1 MSRVACLTL
10 LLLLCGLLP
19 RGTSADEVGLIELLN
34 FYEYS
39 PGLMSAGQPAREQF
53 PLVAAAGVE
62 AVVNL
67 APLGTPGAFA
77 EEGEVVTAL
86 GMAYAHIPVDWDDP
100 AATDL
105 GDFFRAM
112 RHFEGRR
119 VLVHCNANARASAFV
134 YLWRTLER
142 GEDEAAARATMVEIW
157 DWNAGYELRN
167 MPQWQAFV
175 ANARAAAA
183 ERAAARR

>member
-1 MSRVACLTL
+1 MPRPALLTVL
-10 LLLLCGLLP
+10 LLASLLP
-19 RGTSADEVGLIELLN
+19 GGTSADEVGLLELLN
-34 FYEYS
+34 YYEYS
-39 PGLMSAGQPAREQF
+39 PRLMSAGQPTREQF

-62 AVVNL
+62 AVINL

-86 GMAYAHIPVDWDDP
+86 GMGYAHIPVDWDDP

-105 GDFFRAM
+105 HDFFRAM
-112 RHFEGRR
+112 RHFDGRR

-142 GEDEAAARATMVEIW
+142 HEDEPAARATMLDIW

-183 ERAAARR
+183 ERAAAAR